1 MNSSVSV
8 KALLTFLLALGFV
21 AAASLAFVYYQKAAA
36 NELQAE
42 ALAKSLNDVKDQ
54 LSKSQSQLNDAKG
67 QLNKTQSQLKDTT
80 GKLSQEQAE
89 SQRRLSVIFAQEDNV
104 KVLKSCLAGVATDD
118 DYFRKGVHAFF
129 SWVDSKSDDDY
140 STAVDNFRTGRGA
153 LDAVAADC
161 SKAGDLIQ

>member
-1 MNSSVSV
+1 MNSTVSV
-8 KALLTFLLALGFV
+8 KTLLTVLLALGFV
-21 AAASLAFVYYQKAAA
+21 AASALAIIYYQRATAS
-36 NELQAE
+36 ELRAQA
-42 ALAKSLNDVKDQ
+42 LTDSLNDVKGQ
-54 LSKSQSQLNDAKG
+54 LSKAQSQVNDEKG
-67 QLNKTQSQLKDTT
+67 QLNKTQSQLRDTT

-118 DYFRKGVHAFF
+118 DYFRKGVDAFF

-140 STAVDNFRTGRGA
+140 STAIDNFRTGRGA

-161 SKAGDLIQ
+161 NKAGELVQ